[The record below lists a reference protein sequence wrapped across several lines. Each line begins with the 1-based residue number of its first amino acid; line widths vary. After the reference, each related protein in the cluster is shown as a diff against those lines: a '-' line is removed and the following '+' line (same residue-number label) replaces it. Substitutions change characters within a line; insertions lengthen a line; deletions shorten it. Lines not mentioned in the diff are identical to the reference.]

1 MNFGFQSAKI
11 KKSKEIIQIFWTFIN
26 CHQSFDSKQ
35 KVGYMSVC
43 LKNRPFHPINRPHY
57 KFVLITARQWAEMR
71 KFAATRMT
79 TDIDYSNP
87 MALNRNSEEKR
98 CTLVGMTTDVGLSA
112 LKIATGIVGHSSAIL
127 ADGIHSISDTVTD
140 ALVYAMVRLSGKGV
154 DERYRYGRGK
164 FETLAAFLISILLV
178 VVALGLMTEGAKDIW
193 SSFHGE
199 TLERP
204 HTIALVVGIIA
215 IVAKEGLYHYT
226 RIKGRK
232 TDSNALKAY
241 AWHHRAD
248 ALSTAATLLGVAG
261 AMFLGERWRILD
273 PLAAIAVSVLIL
285 VLAYR
290 MGRPAVE
297 ELLEVSLPHDEQEK
311 IAAIVNSTQG
321 VKAFH
326 NLRTRRNG
334 NLRVVDMHIK
344 VDGELNVN
352 ASHDI
357 TREIERQL
365 TDALGEVMTN
375 IHVEPYHGH
384 NICEKNGN
392 NKTH

>member
-1 MNFGFQSAKI
+1 MELEKDNNNQL
-11 KKSKEIIQIFWTFIN
+11 
-26 CHQSFDSKQ
+26 
-35 KVGYMSVC
+35 SV
-43 LKNRPFHPINRPHY
+43 
-57 KFVLITARQWAEMR
+57 
-71 KFAATRMT
+71 
-79 TDIDYSNP
+79 S
-87 MALNRNSEEKR
+87 RNSEEKR
-98 CTLVGMTTDVGLSA
+98 CTLVGMTCDVTLSA
-112 LKIATGIVGHSSAIL
+112 LKIATGIVGRSSAIL

-140 ALVYAMVRLSGKGV
+140 ALVYAMVRLSGKGP

-164 FETLAAFLISILLV
+164 YETLAAFLISLILV
-178 VVALGLMTEGAKDIW
+178 VVALGLMHEGAQDVW
-193 SSFHGE
+193 AAVQGA

-204 HTIALVVGIIA
+204 HNIALIVGIIA
-215 IVAKEGLYHYT
+215 VIVKEGLYHYT
-226 RIKGRK
+226 RLKGRK
-232 TDSNALKAY
+232 TNSSALKAY

-261 AMFLGERWRILD
+261 AMFLGERWRVLD
-273 PLAAIAVSVLIL
+273 PIAAIAVSVLIL

-290 MGRPAVE
+290 LGRPAVE
-297 ELLEVSLPHDEQEK
+297 ELLEVSLPDNEK
-311 IAAIVNSTQG
+311 DTITAIVSHVSG

-344 VDGELNVN
+344 VDGDLSVT

-365 TDALGEVMTN
+365 SDALGEVLTN

-384 NICEKNGN
+384 NQCEKNESSLN
-392 NKTH
+392 SKL